1 MNWLRAVDEA
11 MVVTHLGVANED
23 DSYEIAKHKLNNLI
37 GWHVDVATD
46 PAVNGGFK
54 LAPEDQTEILIN
66 TAKDYIKYVLD
77 LEHANECEKAMRGVL
92 NDERI

>member
-37 GWHVDVATD
+37 GWHVNVATD

-54 LAPEDQTEILIN
+54 LVPENQIEILIN
-66 TAKDYIKYVLD
+66 TAKDYVQYVLD
-77 LEHANECEKAMRGVL
+77 WKHADECEKLMRGVV
-92 NDERI
+92 NE